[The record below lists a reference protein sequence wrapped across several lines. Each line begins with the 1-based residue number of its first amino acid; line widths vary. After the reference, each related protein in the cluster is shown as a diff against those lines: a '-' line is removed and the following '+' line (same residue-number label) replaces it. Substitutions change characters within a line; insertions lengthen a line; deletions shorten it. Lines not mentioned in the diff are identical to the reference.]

1 MDIQYNKRFEKYLET
16 KLTFQKKNNLHDKSG
31 ETPTPK
37 LTKKH
42 FSNFCSVGP
51 KLNGFTN
58 TDYSCYYSVKFPSS
72 DV

>member
-1 MDIQYNKRFEKYLET
+1 MDIQYNNRFEKYLET

-42 FSNFCSVGP
+42 FSIFVQPDRN
-51 KLNGFTN
+51 
-58 TDYSCYYSVKFPSS
+58 
-72 DV
+72 